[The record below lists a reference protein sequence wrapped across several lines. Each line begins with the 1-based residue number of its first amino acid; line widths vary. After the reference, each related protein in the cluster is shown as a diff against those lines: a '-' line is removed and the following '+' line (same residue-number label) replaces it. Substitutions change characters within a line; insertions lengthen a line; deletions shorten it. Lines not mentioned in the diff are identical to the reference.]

1 MPRHFIDST
10 QIKYTYFQN
19 EDVKCKRSELKKLKK
34 VRKMRRSQNKK
45 AKPLP
50 FKLSAL
56 PDFAIH
62 GQDTQT
68 NLF

>member
-1 MPRHFIDST
+1 
-10 QIKYTYFQN
+10 
-19 EDVKCKRSELKKLKK
+19 
-34 VRKMRRSQNKK
+34 MRGSQNKK